1 MKLVYALD
9 GVRVRLGSAEILRG
23 ISLRFQEGEL
33 AAVVGPNGAGK
44 STLMSVLSG
53 MREDYEGECRFRGV
67 EISQWRKGDLG
78 RRLSFIPQN
87 VRIEFPF
94 TAEQVVYMGRTPHCN
109 GLFETPEDRE
119 AVRRAMETTD
129 TLLFARLDF
138 RVRSGGERPRVILA
152 GALAQ
157 EPSVL
162 LLDEPT
168 TFLDLKHQ
176 ISTYV
181 LLEKLARA
189 GICVVAVTHDL
200 NLAASYSDRLVVLSH
215 GEVAADDVP
224 GEVLTRRLLNDVFEV
239 DAEIL
244 SGPNGRPWVSY
255 EQPAGQLPT
264 QGRHPW

>member
-1 MKLVYALD
+1 
-9 GVRVRLGSAEILRG
+9 
-23 ISLRFQEGEL
+23 
-33 AAVVGPNGAGK
+33 
-44 STLMSVLSG
+44 
-53 MREDYEGECRFRGV
+53 
-67 EISQWRKGDLG
+67 
-78 RRLSFIPQN
+78 
-87 VRIEFPF
+87 
-94 TAEQVVYMGRTPHCN
+94 
-109 GLFETPEDRE
+109 
-119 AVRRAMETTD
+119 METTD
-129 TLLFARLDF
+129 TLQFARLDF
-138 RVRSGGERPRVILA
+138 RALSGGERQRIILA

-168 TFLDLKHQ
+168 AFLDLKHQ

-181 LLEKLARA
+181 LLEKLARE

-200 NLAASYSDRLVVLSH
+200 NLAASYSDRMVVLSH

-224 GEVLTRRLLNDVFEV
+224 GEVLTKKLLSAVFEV

-255 EQPAGQLPT
+255 EQTAGQLQS